1 MSAFQAYAGNYEFGG
16 EAFNWRCYATVRVHA
31 VRQQEHGPF
40 PTAPIGRKW
49 IWRSPMHGEPTVGW
63 LVDDQAYEFSHI
75 LLQIQPQ
82 VVRAERMA
90 EAV

>member
-1 MSAFQAYAGNYEFGG
+1 
-16 EAFNWRCYATVRVHA
+16 
-31 VRQQEHGPF
+31 
-40 PTAPIGRKW
+40 
-49 IWRSPMHGEPTVGW
+49 MHGEPTVGW
-63 LVDDQAYEFSHI
+63 LVDDQADEFSHI